1 MKKFFFLIILIIVFL
16 LTLGAIYL
24 SVVGHQTSKFNSRI
38 IKEVKQKDPKIELQL
53 EKIKIKLDI
62 KKFQLFF
69 STKKPK
75 IKYQNIKIPVTE
87 IKIYSKIS
95 KILSSKIE
103 VNQITFKL
111 EKFKI
116 ENIQKIAIRIKPSN
130 FKAYLLNNLK
140 KGEVEKVSFD
150 LNMDEDWNIISYKV
164 NGVIKKVNIKIK
176 NYFTIKD
183 ISFNF
188 ILDNNLALINSINA
202 TYNGIEV
209 TKGSIDVDR
218 RKNLEIKG
226 KINTSYNL
234 KETQLNKQ
242 FTKVKFFKEN
252 KIQVKGSLL
261 HEFNLKINNNYKIV
275 DYNYKSTGIISQSQL
290 ILNNV
295 IKNQFLKKE
304 IKKVLFKK
312 IKLEIR
318 LNKKN
323 KNLLLL
329 DGLYSTNNSDYK
341 KFKIRNN
348 LKKKNQNFDIDLDLT
363 EKIFFDLINFKTDL
377 NKNNNLKT
385 KFSIKNNKVFFK
397 SIDFSEGKNAISVK
411 ELLLNNKNEVVKLV
425 SLNLLTLKNNKE
437 NNNLK
442 IIFGKKISIFG
453 KIYDSSNLLKL
464 LSADNK
470 SNLLKN
476 FTKEVEIKIEN
487 LITSSQ
493 IPLKNFNLIGL
504 IEKGKFNKM
513 SAKSEF
519 SEGLYLD
526 ISLKKDLNN
535 KKILEVYSDSPEAL
549 LSEYKFF
556 EGINGGKLLY
566 RSIIDKNNSVSK
578 LTIEDFKIIKAP
590 AFATLLTLADLSGVA
605 DILSGKGIS
614 FDFLE
619 INLKDDSNVTT
630 VEEILALGTSV
641 SLQMDGYIEKKTGLI
656 SLSGT
661 LVPAKTLNSL
671 VSKIPVIGNIL
682 VGDKIG
688 EGVFGVS
695 FKIKGLP
702 GRVKT
707 SINPVKT
714 ITPRFITRALEKAK
728 KK

>member
-38 IKEVKQKDPKIELQL
+38 IKEVKQKDPKIDLQL

-75 IKYQNIKIPVTE
+75 IQYQNIKIPVTE

-519 SEGLYLD
+519 SEDQYLD

>member
-75 IKYQNIKIPVTE
+75 IQYQNIKIPVTE

-519 SEGLYLD
+519 SEDQYLD

>member
-75 IKYQNIKIPVTE
+75 IQYQNIKIPVTE

-476 FTKEVEIKIEN
+476 FSKEVEIKIEN

-519 SEGLYLD
+519 SEDQYLD

-641 SLQMDGYIEKKTGLI
+641 SLQMDGYIEKKNRFNKFKRDI
-656 SLSGT
+656 SS
-661 LVPAKTLNSL
+661 S
-671 VSKIPVIGNIL
+671 
-682 VGDKIG
+682 
-688 EGVFGVS
+688 
-695 FKIKGLP
+695 
-702 GRVKT
+702 
-707 SINPVKT
+707 
-714 ITPRFITRALEKAK
+714 
-728 KK
+728 

>member
-1 MKKFFFLIILIIVFL
+1 MKKFFLLIILIIVFL
-16 LTLGAIYL
+16 LTLGVIYL

-75 IKYQNIKIPVTE
+75 IKYQNTKIPVTE

-95 KILSSKIE
+95 KILSSKIQ
-103 VNQITFKL
+103 VNQIIFTL

-130 FKAYLLNNLK
+130 FKAYLLNNLN

-150 LNMDEDWNIISYKV
+150 LNMDEDLNIISYKV
-164 NGVIKKVNIKIK
+164 NGVIKKANIKIK
-176 NYFTIKD
+176 NYLTIKD

-188 ILDNNLALINSINA
+188 ILDNNIALINSINA

-218 RKNLEIKG
+218 GKNLEIKG

-234 KETQLNKQ
+234 NETQLNKQ

-252 KIQVKGSLL
+252 QIQVKGSLL

-275 DYNYKSTGIISQSQL
+275 DYNYKSTGIISQSRL

-304 IKKVLFKK
+304 IKKVLFEK

-411 ELLLNNKNEVVKLV
+411 ELLLNDKNEVVKLA

-464 LSADNK
+464 LSVDNK

-476 FTKEVEIKIEN
+476 FSKEVEIKIEN

-504 IEKGKFNKM
+504 VEKGKFNKM

-519 SEGLYLD
+519 FEDQYLD

-535 KKILEVYSDSPEAL
+535 KKILEVYSDSPEVL

-566 RSIIDKNNSVSK
+566 RSIIDKNSSVSK

-714 ITPRFITRALEKAK
+714 ITPRFITRALEKTK

>member
-75 IKYQNIKIPVTE
+75 IQYQNIKIPVTE

-312 IKLEIR
+312 IK
-318 LNKKN
+318 
-323 KNLLLL
+323 
-329 DGLYSTNNSDYK
+329 
-341 KFKIRNN
+341 
-348 LKKKNQNFDIDLDLT
+348 
-363 EKIFFDLINFKTDL
+363 
-377 NKNNNLKT
+377 
-385 KFSIKNNKVFFK
+385 
-397 SIDFSEGKNAISVK
+397 
-411 ELLLNNKNEVVKLV
+411 
-425 SLNLLTLKNNKE
+425 TLH
-437 NNNLK
+437 
-442 IIFGKKISIFG
+442 
-453 KIYDSSNLLKL
+453 
-464 LSADNK
+464 
-470 SNLLKN
+470 
-476 FTKEVEIKIEN
+476 
-487 LITSSQ
+487 
-493 IPLKNFNLIGL
+493 
-504 IEKGKFNKM
+504 
-513 SAKSEF
+513 
-519 SEGLYLD
+519 
-526 ISLKKDLNN
+526 
-535 KKILEVYSDSPEAL
+535 
-549 LSEYKFF
+549 
-556 EGINGGKLLY
+556 
-566 RSIIDKNNSVSK
+566 
-578 LTIEDFKIIKAP
+578 
-590 AFATLLTLADLSGVA
+590 
-605 DILSGKGIS
+605 
-614 FDFLE
+614 
-619 INLKDDSNVTT
+619 
-630 VEEILALGTSV
+630 
-641 SLQMDGYIEKKTGLI
+641 
-656 SLSGT
+656 
-661 LVPAKTLNSL
+661 
-671 VSKIPVIGNIL
+671 VI
-682 VGDKIG
+682 
-688 EGVFGVS
+688 
-695 FKIKGLP
+695 
-702 GRVKT
+702 
-707 SINPVKT
+707 
-714 ITPRFITRALEKAK
+714 
-728 KK
+728 